1 MLANSINDDIAAGV
15 AALPLAG
22 GTMTGVIGNFESIGI
37 DDQAASTALTIA
49 SGGNVGIGTETPLAP
64 LEVHHATVPVL
75 KIKATTSSGQA
86 ALYLDGYSDGGTQ
99 RASRIN
105 FRKDTTSEWSIVN
118 DYDQNDSNKLDFEYA
133 GSRKVTLTSSGSVGI
148 GTSSPNKLMHLKA
161 NTPVINLHSDNASS
175 AQISF
180 TNSGGVSEQG
190 FIKYEHDGDYAGS
203 MQFRVAGTERMR
215 IRSDGNIHINTTTP
229 DLVGNTTSLTIG
241 GSSFG
246 GDGMLSLQ
254 SGWGGTTYGR
264 VFASGGKFKIGNPQS
279 NDIEL
284 YTANLTRLKID
295 SDGRVTMPYQPAAC
309 FSGQTTTSTTQRIG
323 ASFAELNN
331 GGHLAVGGSFNGRF
345 TCPVAGMYF
354 VSMMTST
361 AYNGHYNWIEI
372 RKNNTLVRDRVH
384 WNKGGTSMHVNPSVQ
399 VITQCSAGD
408 YLEAWQNNANSVAQD
423 ILDYAVINI
432 HLIG

>member
-1 MLANSINDDIAAGV
+1 MATLKINGDTSGYVELVSPAVAGSTSIELDKILVSD
-15 AALPLAG
+15 
-22 GTMTGVIGNFESIGI
+22 S
-37 DDQAASTALTIA
+37 S
-49 SGGNVGIGTETPLAP
+49 GNVGIGETSPDYR
-64 LEVHHATVPVL
+64 LEVKGT
-75 KIKATTSSGQA
+75 ATTNTDIVGFSNSNGTVKHIFGLENVGA
-86 ALYLDGYSDGGTQ
+86 GRYSIRD
-99 RASRIN
+99 ASNNTAVFFSAHDADNSYVNAGN
-105 FRKDTTSEWSIVN
+105 F
-118 DYDQNDSNKLDFEYA
+118 
-133 GSRKVTLTSSGSVGI
+133 GI
-148 GTSSPNKLMHLKA
+148 GTSSPSSLLDVDKSQNSETNIELT
-161 NTPVINLHSDNASS
+161 NTN
-175 AQISF
+175 
-180 TNSGGVSEQG
+180 
-190 FIKYEHDGDYAGS
+190 AGS
-203 MQFRVAGTERMR
+203 DAQVRTKYTTDGGLFTVGKTSNAHAYGGDAYIHNVDNTNIRFATSDAERMR

-264 VFASGGKFKIGNPQS
+264 VFASGGKLKIGNPQS

-284 YTANLTRLKID
+284 YTANLTRMKID
-295 SDGRVTMPYQPAAC
+295 ASGRVTMPYQPAAC
-309 FSGQTTTSTTQRIG
+309 FSGQTTTSSTQRIG
-323 ASFAELNN
+323 PGTAELNN

>member
-1 MLANSINDDIAAGV
+1 M
-15 AALPLAG
+15 
-22 GTMTGVIGNFESIGI
+22 
-37 DDQAASTALTIA
+37 
-49 SGGNVGIGTETPLAP
+49 
-64 LEVHHATVPVL
+64 
-75 KIKATTSSGQA
+75 
-86 ALYLDGYSDGGTQ
+86 
-99 RASRIN
+99 
-105 FRKDTTSEWSIVN
+105 
-118 DYDQNDSNKLDFEYA
+118 
-133 GSRKVTLTSSGSVGI
+133 
-148 GTSSPNKLMHLKA
+148 
-161 NTPVINLHSDNASS
+161 
-175 AQISF
+175 
-180 TNSGGVSEQG
+180 
-190 FIKYEHDGDYAGS
+190 
-203 MQFRVAGTERMR
+203 
-215 IRSDGNIHINTTTP
+215 
-229 DLVGNTTSLTIG
+229 
-241 GSSFG
+241 
-246 GDGMLSLQ
+246 
-254 SGWGGTTYGR
+254 
-264 VFASGGKFKIGNPQS
+264 FASGGKLKIGNPQS